1 MQIFFSKRRAFVL
14 NTQSTGITALGSGS
28 SGNAFVLHCKYAN
41 YLIDAGFS
49 RKELCRRMAHCNIA
63 PESIRAVLISHE
75 HTDHVKG
82 CRVFAD
88 EFDIPAYI
96 SSEATTYLEKK
107 NLLPKKV
114 VEFISDSTFELP
126 GVTVKP
132 FKVPHDALD
141 PVGFNFLVSESR
153 IAFATDLGCLE
164 KSIVKELYNADI
176 LVLEANYDL
185 KMLLESDRKNS
196 LKHRIM
202 GRAGHLDNKT
212 CAESLSSLLGPRT
225 RSLLLAH
232 ISGECND
239 HTLLENII
247 AQRLAEINRNDI
259 QWRLLLQDTPDGGC
273 YTL

>member
-1 MQIFFSKRRAFVL
+1 MNTFSA
-14 NTQSTGITALGSGS
+14 GITALGSGS
-28 SGNAFVLHCKYAN
+28 SGNAFVLHSRYGN

-49 RKELCRRMAHCNIA
+49 RKELCKRMELCDIA

-96 SSEATTYLEKK
+96 SSEATAYLDKK

-114 VEFISDSTFELP
+114 VEFISDSAFELP
-126 GVTVKP
+126 GVKVKP
-132 FKVPHDALD
+132 FRVPHDALD

-164 KSIVKELYNADI
+164 KNIVNELYNADI

-202 GRAGHLDNKT
+202 GRSGHLDNKT
-212 CAESLSSLLGPRT
+212 CAECLAELLGPRT
-225 RSLLLAH
+225 RQLLLAH

-239 HTLLENII
+239 HFLLENVI
-247 AQRLAEINRNDI
+247 ARRLEEISRSDVE
-259 QWRLLLQDTPDGGC
+259 WRLLLQDTPDAGC
-273 YTL
+273 YAQ

>member
-1 MQIFFSKRRAFVL
+1 MDIRSA
-14 NTQSTGITALGSGS
+14 GITALGSGS
-28 SGNAFVLHCKYAN
+28 SGNAFVLHCKYGN

-49 RKELCRRMAHCNIA
+49 RKELCRRMTQCDIE

-96 SSEATTYLEKK
+96 SSEAAAYMDKK

-126 GVTVKP
+126 GVKVKP
-132 FKVPHDALD
+132 FKVPHDAID
-141 PVGFNFLVSESR
+141 PVGFNFLLSESR

-164 KSIVKELYNADI
+164 KNIVRELYNADI

-202 GRAGHLDNKT
+202 GRSGHLDNKT
-212 CAESLSSLLGPRT
+212 CAESLSALLGPRT

-232 ISGECND
+232 ISGECNN
-239 HTLLENII
+239 HELLANII
-247 AQRLAEINRNDI
+247 ARQLDVIDRSDI
-259 QWRLLLQDTPDGGC
+259 QWRLLMQDTPDTGC
-273 YTL
+273 YAL

>member
-1 MQIFFSKRRAFVL
+1 MQIFLIKRRFFVL
-14 NTQSTGITALGSGS
+14 NTHRTGITALGSGS
-28 SGNAFVLHCKYAN
+28 SGNAFVLHSRYGN

-49 RKELCRRMAHCNIA
+49 RKELCRRMDQCDIA

-96 SSEATTYLEKK
+96 SCEVTGYLEKK

-126 GVTVKP
+126 GVKVKP

-141 PVGFNFLVSESR
+141 PVGFNFLISESR

-164 KSIVKELYNADI
+164 KHIVNELYNADI

-202 GRAGHLDNKT
+202 GRSGHLDNKT
-212 CAESLSSLLGPRT
+212 CAESLISLLGPRT

-239 HTLLENII
+239 HKLLKNII
-247 AQRLAEINRNDI
+247 AQRLDEIDRNDVS
-259 QWRLLLQDTPDGGC
+259 WHLLMQDTPDATC
-273 YTL
+273 YAQ

>member
-1 MQIFFSKRRAFVL
+1 M
-14 NTQSTGITALGSGS
+14 NTHGTGITALGSGS
-28 SGNAFVLHCKYAN
+28 SGNAFVLHCRYGN
-41 YLIDAGFS
+41 YLVDAGFS
-49 RKELCRRMAHCNIA
+49 RKELCRRMCQCDIA

-88 EFDIPAYI
+88 EFDIPAYV
-96 SSEATTYLEKK
+96 SSEVTAYLDKK
-107 NLLPKKV
+107 NLLPRKV

-126 GVTVKP
+126 GVKVKP

-164 KSIVKELYNADI
+164 KHIVNELYNADI

-202 GRAGHLDNKT
+202 GRSGHLDNKT
-212 CAESLSSLLGPRT
+212 CAESLISLLGPRT

-239 HTLLENII
+239 HKLLENII
-247 AQRLAEINRNDI
+247 AQQLDEIERNDVN
-259 QWRLLLQDTPDGGC
+259 WRLLMQDTPDATC
-273 YTL
+273 YAQ

>member
-1 MQIFFSKRRAFVL
+1 MD
-14 NTQSTGITALGSGS
+14 THCTGITPLGSGS
-28 SGNAFVLHCKYAN
+28 SGNAFVLHCKYGN

-49 RKELCRRMAHCNIA
+49 RKELCKRMELCDIA

-96 SSEATTYLEKK
+96 SCAITGYLEKK

-114 VEFISDSTFELP
+114 VEFMSGTPFDLP
-126 GVTVKP
+126 GVKVKP

-141 PVGFNFLVSESR
+141 PVGFSFLISESR

-164 KSIVKELYNADI
+164 KHIVNELFNADI
-176 LVLEANYDL
+176 LVLEANYAL
-185 KMLLESDRKNS
+185 KMLMESDRQPS

-202 GRAGHLDNKT
+202 SRSGHLDNRT
-212 CAESLSSLLGPRT
+212 TADCLPILLGPRT

-239 HTLLENII
+239 HELLRSII
-247 AQRLAEINRNDI
+247 QQRLTELDRRDI
-259 QWRLLLQDTPDGGC
+259 DWRLLRQDDPDAGC
-273 YTL
+273 YAG